1 MTTRNPVRLRINGD
15 YWRAAWRDSTGVE
28 RIKYLG
34 NRSEVTRREALALC
48 QSLTAEHFAAKSNET
63 VDSWAEDFLAQ
74 NEQLAPSTEVRYRTA
89 LGWIKRFFGADALI
103 DQITPKQCADYVAW
117 LRRQRKGNKPDTP
130 ILAPATVWGIVT
142 FTKMWFAEAER
153 QNRLAKNPMARVKN
167 DKPNVSRAKAYVPV
181 ETVEKVIAAA
191 RNDSWRAFL
200 ALARFAGL
208 RAMEALTLEAGH
220 VDWKA
225 RTIAV
230 WPRGGVETTKQ
241 AARVVPMAPR
251 LYEALRAAQKAMP
264 EGQVRFC
271 WDVRV
276 DGYVRDTIRLIE
288 RAGCYWTP
296 PLHALRSSL
305 ETDWMGEYPA
315 PAVCKWLGH
324 DIKVAM
330 NHYVNHERFMVL
342 VTAREKE
349 PASPEDSRTISAQK

>member
-34 NRSEVTRREALALC
+34 NRSEMTQREALALC
-48 QSLTAEHFAAKSNET
+48 QTLRDEHFAAKGD
-63 VDSWAEDFLAQ
+63 DSVATWADAFMAQ
-74 NEQLAPSTEVRYRTA
+74 NPQLARATEVRYRAA
-89 LGWIKRFFGADALI
+89 LGWVRRFFSDTARLDR
-103 DQITPKQCADYVAW
+103 ITPTQCADFVAW
-117 LRRQRKGNKPDTP
+117 LRTQRKGNKPDTP
-130 ILAPATVWGIVT
+130 ILAPATVWGIVA
-142 FTKMWFAEAER
+142 FTRQWFAEAER
-153 QNRLAKNPMARVKN
+153 QNRIGKNPMERVKN

-181 ETVEKVIAAA
+181 AEVEKVIAAA

-208 RAMEALTLEAGH
+208 RAMEAMTLEVGH

-225 RTIAV
+225 RTISV

-241 AARVVPMAPR
+241 AARVVPMQPR

-271 WDVRV
+271 WDVRT
-276 DGYVRDTIRLIE
+276 DDYVRDTRRLIA
-288 RAGCYWTP
+288 RAGCQWSP

-324 DIKVAM
+324 DIKIAM

-349 PASPEDSRTISAQK
+349 PASPEESRTISAQK